1 VVAVDGALLKRG
13 CCGVDAQRL
22 ESNSVACSNGCRNG
36 GHLENPEREA
46 AKRHA
51 VITSCLRLGIY
62 VIVDWH
68 DHKAN
73 EHKEEAKVF
82 FNDMARAHGKHPNVL
97 FETSNEPVQQ
107 SWPGET
113 KPYHEEMVSVVRH
126 HTDNLIICGTPKWSQ
141 DVDVA
146 SSDPVEGKT
155 YHVRFTSMQ
164 APMVKSSGA
173 NAEQH

>member
-1 VVAVDGALLKRG
+1 
-13 CCGVDAQRL
+13 
-22 ESNSVACSNGCRNG
+22 
-36 GHLENPEREA
+36 
-46 AKRHA
+46 
-51 VITSCLRLGIY
+51 
-62 VIVDWH
+62 
-68 DHKAN
+68 
-73 EHKEEAKVF
+73 VF
-82 FNDMARAHGKHPNVL
+82 FNDMAQTYGKHPNVL
-97 FETSNEPVQQ
+97 FETFNEPVQQ
-107 SWPGET
+107 SWSGET
-113 KPYHEEMVSVVRH
+113 KPYHEEMVSVTRQ

>member
-1 VVAVDGALLKRG
+1 MSFFWSQWMGHYWNGDVVEWMRKDWKATPLRAAMDV
-13 CCGVDAQRL
+13 
-22 ESNSVACSNGCRNG
+22 EMG

-46 AKRHA
+46 AKLHA
-51 VITSCLRLGIY
+51 VITSCIRLGIY

-113 KPYHEEMVSVVRH
+113 KPYHEEMVSVVWQQ
-126 HTDNLIICGTPKWSQ
+126 TDNLIICGTPKWTQ

-146 SSDPVEGKT
+146 SSDPALLCKL
-155 YHVRFTSMQ
+155 
-164 APMVKSSGA
+164 PW
-173 NAEQH
+173 